1 MGDVIDTFMRPFVG
15 ICQAGFVDPCRHGLN
30 AKKIREIV
38 WIKDRV
44 SDCGVSLGEMAH
56 LGKKNT
62 GIWDSQI
69 WDPRYL
75 VPLFLVKFPIEAF
88 KFIR

>member
-1 MGDVIDTFMRPFVG
+1 MVELS
-15 ICQAGFVDPCRHGLN
+15 VDLSTLSCGLV
-30 AKKIREIV
+30 AQQGEDSRQH
-38 WIKDRV
+38 
-44 SDCGVSLGEMAH
+44 LGEMAH

-75 VPLFLVKFPIEAF
+75 VPLFLVNFPIEAF
-88 KFIR
+88 KFNR

>member
-1 MGDVIDTFMRPFVG
+1 MTAVV
-15 ICQAGFVDPCRHGLN
+15 AGMVTMSEGQ
-30 AKKIREIV
+30 
-38 WIKDRV
+38 
-44 SDCGVSLGEMAH
+44 SLVGEMAH
-56 LGKKNT
+56 LGEKNT

-75 VPLFLVKFPIEAF
+75 VPLFLVKFSIEAF